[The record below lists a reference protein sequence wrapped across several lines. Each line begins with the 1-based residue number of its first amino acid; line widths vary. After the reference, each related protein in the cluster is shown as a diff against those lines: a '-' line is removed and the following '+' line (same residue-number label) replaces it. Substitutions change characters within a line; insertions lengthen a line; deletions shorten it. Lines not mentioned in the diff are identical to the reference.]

1 MNKAGNNR
9 VSLELLG
16 AAAFIVIADVR
27 VIDPLL
33 HAIADDFKIPVGSAG
48 VIVSAYTIPYGLFQ
62 LFYGPLGDR
71 IGKVRVIAFAL
82 TAFAVGTAA
91 CALVPNI
98 ILLTLLRFLTGVFA
112 AGIIPISLAYIGDN
126 FPYEQRQAAIGK
138 YISSLVLGQ
147 ILGGSLGGIF
157 GQYISWRDVFILFGV
172 IALIIA
178 VILWRK
184 INDLPPEHIA
194 QINTEGWFN
203 LDPYQQILTQHRAR
217 IVILGVFI
225 EGFCLFGGIPYLGAF
240 LRDRYHLP
248 YIQVGFMLV
257 SFGLGGLIYSFSVK
271 SLLQR
276 WRENSFL
283 LVGGSFMSIAF
294 LAIALFPTWILFI
307 PFNILMGLGFYMMHG
322 TLQTRATELTPESRG
337 IAVSLFAF
345 SLFIGQGIGAA
356 VFGKVVDNSG
366 YISCFMIISLGI
378 SLLTIWLIQQKT

>member
-1 MNKAGNNR
+1 MNKAGNDR

-48 VIVSAYTIPYGLFQ
+48 IIVSAYTIPYGLFQ

-82 TAFAVGTAA
+82 TTFAVGTAA

-112 AGIIPISLAYIGDN
+112 AGIIPVSLAYIGDN
-126 FPYEQRQAAIGK
+126 FPYEQRQAAIGR

-172 IALIIA
+172 IALTIA

-184 INDLPPEHIA
+184 ISDLP
-194 QINTEGWFN
+194 
-203 LDPYQQILTQHRAR
+203 R
-217 IVILGVFI
+217 
-225 EGFCLFGGIPYLGAF
+225 
-240 LRDRYHLP
+240 
-248 YIQVGFMLV
+248 
-257 SFGLGGLIYSFSVK
+257 
-271 SLLQR
+271 
-276 WRENSFL
+276 
-283 LVGGSFMSIAF
+283 
-294 LAIALFPTWILFI
+294 
-307 PFNILMGLGFYMMHG
+307 NIL
-322 TLQTRATELTPESRG
+322 PKS
-337 IAVSLFAF
+337 I
-345 SLFIGQGIGAA
+345 QGVGSIY
-356 VFGKVVDNSG
+356 VL
-366 YISCFMIISLGI
+366 ISKF
-378 SLLTIWLIQQKT
+378 